1 VTFFSLLPVVAGVA
15 SLLLAFLSL
24 VRKKPSLA
32 TWCFFGGM
40 VAFGVDSLLTGRG
53 VHAASREDAVYWFT
67 AAFFVKS
74 VIPAI
79 WLCFSLT
86 YSRTNPREFL
96 VRWSIPLA
104 AVCLLP
110 IGLLL
115 GFHDRLFE
123 AVPGAGPGE
132 VWLRLGGYAK
142 ALNAIHLTAI
152 VLILMNLEQTFRAAV
167 GTMRWRIK
175 FVVLALV
182 VIFGASLYVRAQA
195 LLYSAPQLA
204 LWSVESGGLLL
215 GCLFLVVAYVR
226 TGWAESAVYPSATVL
241 RSSLTVLLVGGY
253 LFIVGVAAQL
263 VSRFGGAE
271 HFQFQA
277 FVVMIGMAGL
287 AVLLLSDRARQRV
300 DAFVARHF
308 AKAQHDSVRIWT
320 LFSRRLANVTDRIEL
335 CAVSAK
341 LISETLD
348 VLSVTIWVLDEETGR
363 LIVGASTTRQ
373 SNEHG
378 AGEIAPTA
386 SEAVT
391 TGLLTRM
398 SPFDLE
404 AVDEPWAEELRQR
417 NATAFQTGGRR
428 HCIPLRAGERS
439 QGVIVLADRINGA
452 IYTAEELDLLKCIG
466 DQITS
471 VLLNHRLASEV
482 ARARELEAFRT
493 MSAFFVHDLKNAAAS
508 LNLMLKNLPV
518 HFDDPAFRQDAL
530 RGIGNTAGRID
541 EMIARLSALR
551 QRPESIRVNTD
562 LNQLVSEAIDSV
574 DGTTHL
580 ELARD
585 LHPVPGILADGQQ
598 IRSVVTNLVQNAR
611 DAVGPG
617 GRILVRTEHRGER
630 VVLSVTDNGCGMTPA
645 FVRDSLFRP
654 FQSTKKKG
662 IGIGLF
668 QCRAIVQSHGGG
680 MHVESEVGKGTTF
693 LASFPVST
701 TK

>member
-1 VTFFSLLPVVAGVA
+1 
-15 SLLLAFLSL
+15 
-24 VRKKPSLA
+24 
-32 TWCFFGGM
+32 
-40 VAFGVDSLLTGRG
+40 
-53 VHAASREDAVYWFT
+53 
-67 AAFFVKS
+67 
-74 VIPAI
+74 
-79 WLCFSLT
+79 
-86 YSRTNPREFL
+86 
-96 VRWSIPLA
+96 
-104 AVCLLP
+104 
-110 IGLLL
+110 
-115 GFHDRLFE
+115 
-123 AVPGAGPGE
+123 
-132 VWLRLGGYAK
+132 
-142 ALNAIHLTAI
+142 
-152 VLILMNLEQTFRAAV
+152 
-167 GTMRWRIK
+167 
-175 FVVLALV
+175 
-182 VIFGASLYVRAQA
+182 
-195 LLYSAPQLA
+195 
-204 LWSVESGGLLL
+204 
-215 GCLFLVVAYVR
+215 
-226 TGWAESAVYPSATVL
+226 
-241 RSSLTVLLVGGY
+241 
-253 LFIVGVAAQL
+253 
-263 VSRFGGAE
+263 
-271 HFQFQA
+271 
-277 FVVMIGMAGL
+277 MAGL